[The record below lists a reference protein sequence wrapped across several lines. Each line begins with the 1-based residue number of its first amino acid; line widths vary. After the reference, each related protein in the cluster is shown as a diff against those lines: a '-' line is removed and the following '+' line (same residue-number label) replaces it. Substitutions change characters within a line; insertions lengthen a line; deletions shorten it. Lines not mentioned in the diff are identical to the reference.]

1 MKKFASSK
9 NRLLLLSIIFCLSSS
24 ISIVSCSDDKPGIQE
39 KPEENTPEENTP
51 EENNGESSQGETEQ
65 TPDKPTTYEQFEG
78 YMFTLD
84 QSQKPTLGAGYE
96 AERNV
101 PQAKLMAISHEYKFS
116 NDILK
121 DCGANIG
128 LGFESKL
135 QKAGDYFFVF
145 SKYSYIKEDNS
156 PSKITIIRAKDL
168 QVEREVEYKLE
179 TDKSI
184 DFMFAIS
191 DKKAIYGVG
200 NNEIYN
206 IDLENG
212 NISLAKSMNYNRES
226 RVEGYNGSLFIYNK
240 TDKALEKY
248 NSESF
253 MLEAKLVI
261 PGRTDEIY
269 LLNDGYILATSK
281 KNNTLISASNMEIVK
296 QFNLPTNVSSKDMI
310 YDEKGNQIFV
320 PGKRTDKDKVYCMS
334 LNDTDATMELFYT
347 IPQEDIDMSS
357 GISGNIKM
365 GIQPDTR
372 DLYIAN
378 ITKLVII
385 KTPEVS
391 RASRTGRISRISLK
405 EDNITIPVAQADAV
419 EKIDDMY
426 SFSPF
431 FYLSPSKKA
440 EQ

>member
-1 MKKFASSK
+1 MKNFAYSK
-9 NRLLLLSIIFCLSSS
+9 NKVLLFSIIFCLSSS
-24 ISIVSCSDDKPGIQE
+24 IGIVSCSDDKPEIQE
-39 KPEENTPEENTP
+39 KPEENVP
-51 EENNGESSQGETEQ
+51 EENNGENSQSETEQ

-84 QSQKPTLGAGYE
+84 QSQKPTLGAGFE

-101 PQAKLMAISHEYKFS
+101 PQARLMAISHEYNFS
-116 NDILK
+116 NNIMK
-121 DCGANIG
+121 ECGSDIG

-135 QKAGDYFFVF
+135 QKTGDYFFVF

-168 QVEREVEYKLE
+168 HVEREVNYKPE
-179 TDKSI
+179 TDKTI
-184 DFMFAIS
+184 DFMFAVS

-206 IDLENG
+206 IDLVENG
-212 NISLAKSMNYNRES
+212 NISLAKSINYNRDS
-226 RVEGYNGSLFIYNK
+226 RVEAYNGSLFIYNK
-240 TDKALEKY
+240 TDKSLEKY
-248 NSESF
+248 NSDNF
-253 MLEAKLVI
+253 MLESKLSI

-281 KNNTLISASNMEIVK
+281 KNNTLITTSDMKIVK
-296 QFNLPTNVSSKDMI
+296 QFSLPTNVSSKDMI

-334 LNDTDATMELFYT
+334 LNDTDATMEIFYT
-347 IPQEDIDMSS
+347 IPQEDINMSS

-378 ITKLVII
+378 ITDLVII
-385 KTPEVS
+385 KTPEVN

-431 FYLSPSKKA
+431 FYLAPSKKA